1 MGRTILSA
9 TQTWV
14 EEEKALSRFV
24 RALRKSDQELI
35 DELIAL
41 SHSHVAEAS
50 YASNLYPMDIYLVS
64 MLLELYKK
72 LKHLERKLQQEG
84 VLSEDVEQEFCGM
97 TSLLELVNQTDPLD
111 GALSIPACQL
121 EESTQ
126 PDSSVDVKY
135 IDLQE
140 SA

>member
-1 MGRTILSA
+1 MGRTIQSA

-14 EEEKALSRFV
+14 EEDQALRRFV
-24 RALRKSDQELI
+24 RALRKSDQVLI

-72 LKHLERKLQQEG
+72 VKQLELKLEQNG
-84 VLSEDVEQEFCGM
+84 VLPVTEINPSRGLV
-97 TSLLELVNQTDPLD
+97 SLLELVNQEENDPADEVQASDPLD
-111 GALSIPACQL
+111 EDEDAPA
-121 EESTQ
+121 EY
-126 PDSSVDVKY
+126 V
-135 IDLQE
+135 DLQE
-140 SA
+140 GA

>member
-1 MGRTILSA
+1 MGRTIQSA

-14 EEEKALSRFV
+14 EEDAALRRFM
-24 RALRKSDQELI
+24 RALRKSDQVLI

-72 LKHLERKLQQEG
+72 VKQLELKLEQNG
-84 VLSEDVEQEFCGM
+84 VLPVAEVNPSRGLV
-97 TSLLELVNQTDPLD
+97 SLLELVNQEEDTPAEEQASAPLED
-111 GALSIPACQL
+111 D
-121 EESTQ
+121 EEAPTEY
-126 PDSSVDVKY
+126 V
-135 IDLQE
+135 DLQE
-140 SA
+140 GA

>member
-24 RALRKSDQELI
+24 RALRRSDQELVE
-35 DELIAL
+35 ELIAL
-41 SHSHVAEAS
+41 SHTHIAEAS

-72 LKHLERKLQQEG
+72 VKQLELKLEQNG
-84 VLSEDVEQEFCGM
+84 VLPVEDGPAVRGI
-97 TSLLELVNQTDPLD
+97 TSLLELVTHRPPEAGEPAADLPEPLVEVT
-111 GALSIPACQL
+111 PA
-121 EESTQ
+121 EY
-126 PDSSVDVKY
+126 V
-135 IDLQE
+135 DLQE
-140 SA
+140 GA

>member
-1 MGRTILSA
+1 MGRTIQSA

-14 EEEKALSRFV
+14 EEDAALRRFV
-24 RALRKSDQELI
+24 RALRKSDQVLI

-72 LKHLERKLQQEG
+72 VKQLELKLEQNG
-84 VLSEDVEQEFCGM
+84 VLPVAEVNPSRGLV
-97 TSLLELVNQTDPLD
+97 SLLELVKQEEDTPAEEQASAPLED
-111 GALSIPACQL
+111 D
-121 EESTQ
+121 EEAPTEY
-126 PDSSVDVKY
+126 V
-135 IDLQE
+135 DLQE
-140 SA
+140 GA

>member
-1 MGRTILSA
+1 MGRTIQSA

-14 EEEKALSRFV
+14 EEDAALRRFV
-24 RALRKSDQELI
+24 RALRKSDQVLI

-72 LKHLERKLQQEG
+72 VKQLELKLEQNGLLPVAEVNPSRGL
-84 VLSEDVEQEFCGM
+84 V
-97 TSLLELVNQTDPLD
+97 SLLELVNQEEDTPAEEQASAPLED
-111 GALSIPACQL
+111 D
-121 EESTQ
+121 EEAPTEY
-126 PDSSVDVKY
+126 V
-135 IDLQE
+135 DLQE
-140 SA
+140 GA

>member
-1 MGRTILSA
+1 MGRTIQSA

-14 EEEKALSRFV
+14 EEDAALRRFV
-24 RALRKSDQELI
+24 RALRKSDQVLI

-72 LKHLERKLQQEG
+72 VKQLELKLEQNG
-84 VLSEDVEQEFCGM
+84 VLPVTEVNPSRGLV
-97 TSLLELVNQTDPLD
+97 SLLELVNQEQD
-111 GALSIPACQL
+111 APADEAQAFVSPDED
-121 EESTQ
+121 EEA
-126 PDSSVDVKY
+126 PAEYV
-135 IDLQE
+135 DLQE
-140 SA
+140 GA

>member
-1 MGRTILSA
+1 MGRTIQSA

-14 EEEKALSRFV
+14 EEDQALRRFV
-24 RALRKSDQELI
+24 RALRKSDQVLI

-72 LKHLERKLQQEG
+72 VKQLELKLEQNG
-84 VLSEDVEQEFCGM
+84 VLPVTEVNPSRGLV
-97 TSLLELVNQTDPLD
+97 SLLELVSQEEDE
-111 GALSIPACQL
+111 PAGEEQL
-121 EESTQ
+121 PASLADDENAPAEY
-126 PDSSVDVKY
+126 V
-135 IDLQE
+135 DLQE
-140 SA
+140 GA

>member
-1 MGRTILSA
+1 MGRTIQSA

-14 EEEKALSRFV
+14 DEDAALQRFV
-24 RALRKSDQELI
+24 RALRKSDQVLI

-72 LKHLERKLQQEG
+72 VKQLELKLEQNG
-84 VLSEDVEQEFCGM
+84 VLPVEEVNPSRGLV
-97 TSLLELVNQTDPLD
+97 SLLELVNQEGDDPADEAQPSASLD
-111 GALSIPACQL
+111 EDEDTPA
-121 EESTQ
+121 EY
-126 PDSSVDVKY
+126 V
-135 IDLQE
+135 DLQE
-140 SA
+140 GA

>member
-24 RALRKSDQELI
+24 RALRKSDRILVE
-35 DELIAL
+35 ELIAL
-41 SHSHVAEAS
+41 SRSHIAEAS

-72 LKHLERKLQQEG
+72 VQRLEIQ
-84 VLSEDVEQEFCGM
+84 VEQLGGQVEGAAPVVSEVPGVS
-97 TSLLELVNQTDPLD
+97 SLLELVAHTDAVEKKEGGP
-111 GALSIPACQL
+111 
-121 EESTQ
+121 
-126 PDSSVDVKY
+126 SVDVAGTEY
-135 IDLQE
+135 VDLQE
-140 SA
+140 GA

>member
-24 RALRKSDQELI
+24 RALRRSDQELVE
-35 DELIAL
+35 ELIAL
-41 SHSHVAEAS
+41 SHTHIAEAS

-72 LKHLERKLQQEG
+72 VKQLELKLEQNG
-84 VLSEDVEQEFCGM
+84 VLPVEDGPAVRGI
-97 TSLLELVNQTDPLD
+97 TSLLELVTHRPLEAGATDADLPEPLD
-111 GALSIPACQL
+111 ELTPT
-121 EESTQ
+121 EY
-126 PDSSVDVKY
+126 V
-135 IDLQE
+135 DLQE
-140 SA
+140 GA

>member
-1 MGRTILSA
+1 MGRTIQSA

-14 EEEKALSRFV
+14 EEDAALRRFV
-24 RALRKSDQELI
+24 RALRKSDQVLI

-72 LKHLERKLQQEG
+72 VKQLELKLEQNGL
-84 VLSEDVEQEFCGM
+84 LPVEELHPSRGLV
-97 TSLLELVNQTDPLD
+97 SLLELVNQEEDAPVDEEQASAPLAD
-111 GALSIPACQL
+111 DEEAPA
-121 EESTQ
+121 EY
-126 PDSSVDVKY
+126 V
-135 IDLQE
+135 DLQE
-140 SA
+140 GA

>member
-1 MGRTILSA
+1 MGRTIQSA

-14 EEEKALSRFV
+14 EEDAALRRFV
-24 RALRKSDQELI
+24 RALRKSDQVLI

-72 LKHLERKLQQEG
+72 VKQLELKLEQNG
-84 VLSEDVEQEFCGM
+84 VLPVTEVNPSRGLV
-97 TSLLELVNQTDPLD
+97 SLLELVNQEEDTPADEDQTTAPLED
-111 GALSIPACQL
+111 DEDAPA
-121 EESTQ
+121 EY
-126 PDSSVDVKY
+126 V
-135 IDLQE
+135 DLQE
-140 SA
+140 GA

>member
-84 VLSEDVEQEFCGM
+84 VLSEDVEQEVHGM

-111 GALSIPACQL
+111 GALSIPVRQL

>member
-1 MGRTILSA
+1 MGRTIQSA

-14 EEEKALSRFV
+14 EEDQALRRFV
-24 RALRKSDQELI
+24 RALRKSDQVLI

-72 LKHLERKLQQEG
+72 VKQLELKLEQNG
-84 VLSEDVEQEFCGM
+84 VLPVSEVNPSRGLV
-97 TSLLELVNQTDPLD
+97 SLLELVNQEEDDSAEETLPVSLADD
-111 GALSIPACQL
+111 EDAPA
-121 EESTQ
+121 EY
-126 PDSSVDVKY
+126 V
-135 IDLQE
+135 DLQE
-140 SA
+140 GA

>member
-1 MGRTILSA
+1 MGRTISSA

-24 RALRKSDQELI
+24 RALRKSDKDLVE
-35 DELIAL
+35 ELIAL

-72 LKHLERKLQQEG
+72 VKQLELKLAQNGLLPAEEG
-84 VLSEDVEQEFCGM
+84 PSVRGI
-97 TSLLELVNQTDPLD
+97 TSLLELVNQDEPAPAEPAELALETDDEP
-111 GALSIPACQL
+111 GPA
-121 EESTQ
+121 EY
-126 PDSSVDVKY
+126 V
-135 IDLQE
+135 DLQE
-140 SA
+140 GA

>member
-1 MGRTILSA
+1 MGRTIQSA

-14 EEEKALSRFV
+14 EEDAALRRFV
-24 RALRKSDQELI
+24 RALRKSDQVLI

-72 LKHLERKLQQEG
+72 VKQLELKLEQNG
-84 VLSEDVEQEFCGM
+84 VLPVAEVNPSRGLV
-97 TSLLELVNQTDPLD
+97 SLLELVNQEEDTPAEEQASAPLED
-111 GALSIPACQL
+111 DEEAPA
-121 EESTQ
+121 EY
-126 PDSSVDVKY
+126 V
-135 IDLQE
+135 DLQE
-140 SA
+140 GA